1 MHRFECGQ
9 VERRAA
15 NRTGGGEGQTWRS
28 EALPAVDQ
36 VHCGACKLRW
46 LRSPIFVRVAQT
58 VAVDVP
64 SNVWRGVMADGEVV
78 HE

>member
-1 MHRFECGQ
+1 
-9 VERRAA
+9 
-15 NRTGGGEGQTWRS
+15 
-28 EALPAVDQ
+28 
-36 VHCGACKLRW
+36 
-46 LRSPIFVRVAQT
+46 VRVAQT